1 MSHARTIIRQ
11 AVIALL
17 KGNTSAGNN
26 VFEARVYPIDDP
38 KLPALLVYTKLETLG
53 EQSMSRPRTQ
63 QRELRLSIEVYVKAQ
78 NKMSGRKVDED
89 TDALALEIE
98 QLIAADVTLGGLVKD
113 VVLDTTETQFSDD
126 GERPVAV
133 AVMNYAILYT
143 VKEHQPQTLV

>member
-1 MSHARTIIRQ
+1 MSHARTQIRQ

-17 KGNTSAGNN
+17 KGNTGAGNN

-63 QRELRLSIEVYVKAQ
+63 QRELRLSIEVYVKAR
-78 NKMSGRKVDED
+78 GKVDED

-98 QLIAADVTLGGLVKD
+98 QLIAADITLGGLVKD
-113 VVLDTTETQFSDD
+113 MVLDTTETQFSDD

>member
-1 MSHARTIIRQ
+1 ARTQIRQ

-26 VFEARVYPIDDP
+26 VFEARVYPINDP

-63 QRELRLSIEVYVKAQ
+63 QRELRLSIEVYVKAR
-78 NKMSGRKVDED
+78 GKVDED

-98 QLIAADVTLGGLVKD
+98 HLIAADVTLGGLVKD
-113 VVLDTTETQFSDD
+113 MVLDTTETQFSDD

-133 AVMNYAILYT
+133 AFINYAILYT

>member
-1 MSHARTIIRQ
+1 MSHARTQIRQ

-26 VFEARVYPIDDP
+26 VLEARVYPIDDP

-63 QRELRLSIEVYVKAQ
+63 QRELRLSIEIYVKVR
-78 NKMSGRKVDED
+78 GKVDED

-113 VVLDTTETQFSDD
+113 MVLDTTETQFSDD

>member
-1 MSHARTIIRQ
+1 MSHARTQIRQ

-63 QRELRLSIEVYVKAQ
+63 QRELRLSIEVYVKAR
-78 NKMSGRKVDED
+78 GKVDED

-98 QLIAADVTLGGLVKD
+98 QLIAADVTMGGLVKD
-113 VVLDTTETQFSDD
+113 MVLDTTETQFSDD

>member
-1 MSHARTIIRQ
+1 MSHARIIIRQ

-63 QRELRLSIEVYVKAQ
+63 QRELRLSIEVYVKAR
-78 NKMSGRKVDED
+78 GKVDED

-113 VVLDTTETQFSDD
+113 MVLDTTETQFSDD

-143 VKEHQPQTLV
+143 VKENVPNMLL

>member
-1 MSHARTIIRQ
+1 MKHARTQIRN
-11 AVIALL
+11 AVTTLL

-63 QRELRLSIEVYVKAQ
+63 QRELRLSIEIYVKARG
-78 NKMSGRKVDED
+78 KLDED

-113 VVLDTTETQFSDD
+113 MVLDTTETQFSDD

-133 AVMNYAILYT
+133 AVMNYAVLYT

>member
-1 MSHARTIIRQ
+1 MSHARTQIRQ

-17 KGNTSAGNN
+17 KGNTNAGNN

-63 QRELRLSIEVYVKAQ
+63 QRELRLSIEVYVKAR
-78 NKMSGRKVDED
+78 GKVDED

-113 VVLDTTETQFSDD
+113 MVLDTTETQFSDD

>member
-1 MSHARTIIRQ
+1 MSHARTQIRQ

-17 KGNTSAGNN
+17 KGNTGAGNN

-63 QRELRLSIEVYVKAQ
+63 QRELRLSIEVYVKAR
-78 NKMSGRKVDED
+78 GKVDED

-113 VVLDTTETQFSDD
+113 MVLDTTETQFSDD

-133 AVMNYAILYT
+133 AVMNYATLYT

>member
-63 QRELRLSIEVYVKAQ
+63 QRELRLSIEVYVKAR
-78 NKMSGRKVDED
+78 GKVDED

-113 VVLDTTETQFSDD
+113 MVLDTTETQFSDD

>member
-1 MSHARTIIRQ
+1 MSHARTQIRQ

-26 VFEARVYPIDDP
+26 VFEARVYPIDDL

-78 NKMSGRKVDED
+78 GKVDED

-98 QLIAADVTLGGLVKD
+98 QLIAANVTLDGLAKD
-113 VVLDTTETQFSDD
+113 MVLDTTETQFSDD

>member
-1 MSHARTIIRQ
+1 MSHARTQIRQ

-53 EQSMSRPRTQ
+53 EQSMSRPRSQ
-63 QRELRLSIEVYVKAQ
+63 QRELRLSIEVYVKAR
-78 NKMSGRKVDED
+78 GKVDED
-89 TDALALEIE
+89 SDALALEIE

-113 VVLDTTETQFSDD
+113 MVLDTTETQFSDD

>member
-1 MSHARTIIRQ
+1 MSHARTQIRQ

-63 QRELRLSIEVYVKAQ
+63 QRELRLSIEVYVKAR
-78 NKMSGRKVDED
+78 GKVDED

-113 VVLDTTETQFSDD
+113 MVLDTTETQFSDD

-133 AVMNYAILYT
+133 AVMNYAILYI